1 MDIIDAVS
9 GRKSIFFAGLFLIGL
24 GFCCTA
30 SECSETHPFRPGE
43 KLTFRIIY
51 LAMPAGTATL
61 GVEETSEL
69 QGIPV
74 YHFKATAR
82 SSAVFSL
89 FYRVKDR
96 LESFVGIG
104 DLLPLRFEKHLR
116 EGRRYKKDEV
126 TVFDHSRNIAKT
138 ADKEVVIPEDVRCYL
153 SSFYY
158 LREQALEVGK
168 SVFLNV
174 NGGKK
179 NYRIEV
185 KVLRKEK
192 VKKWGKNVETIVV
205 QPVIKDVKLGGI
217 LKEKGEIFIWLTDD
231 EKKIPV
237 FIGAKVVFGQVS
249 FVLVEDEG
257 GEGSCEEEASENN

>member
-1 MDIIDAVS
+1 MS

-43 KLTFRIIY
+43 KLTFRVIY
-51 LAMPAGTATL
+51 LAMPAGTVTL
-61 GVEETSEL
+61 EVGEISEFQGV
-69 QGIPV
+69 PV

-89 FYRVKDR
+89 FYRVRDR
-96 LESFVGIG
+96 LESFVEIES
-104 DLLPLRFEKHLR
+104 LLPLRFEAHLR
-116 EGRRYKKDEV
+116 EGPRYKKDEV

-138 ADKEVVIPEDVRCYL
+138 GDKEVAIPEDIRCYL

-158 LREQALEVGK
+158 LRMQELGVGK

-185 KVLRKEK
+185 KALRKEK
-192 VKKWGKNVETIVV
+192 VKKWGKSVETTVV
-205 QPVIKDVKLGGI
+205 QPIIKDVKLGGI
-217 LKEKGEIFIWLTDD
+217 LKEKGEMFIWLTDD
-231 EKKIPV
+231 EKRIPI
-237 FIGAKVVFGQVS
+237 FIEAKVSIGQLS
-249 FVLVEDEG
+249 FVLVEYEEG
-257 GEGSCEEEASENN
+257 ETSGEQEASENN

>member
-1 MDIIDAVS
+1 MDIIHAVT
-9 GRKSIFFAGLFLIGL
+9 GRKSLLFAGLFLIGL

-43 KLTFRIIY
+43 KLTFRVIY
-51 LAMPAGTATL
+51 LAMPAGTVTL
-61 GVEETSEL
+61 EVEETGEL
-69 QGIPV
+69 QGVAV

-96 LESFVGIG
+96 LESFVDIKS
-104 DLLPLRFEKHLR
+104 LLPLRSEVHLR
-116 EGRRYKKDEV
+116 EGRRYKKDEI
-126 TVFDHSRNIAKT
+126 TIFDHSRNIAK
-138 ADKEVVIPEDVRCYL
+138 AGDEEVAIPEDIRCYL

-158 LREQALEVGK
+158 LRMQELGVGK

-179 NYRIEV
+179 NYRVEV

-192 VKKWGKNVETIVV
+192 VKKSGKSVETTVV
-205 QPVIKDVKLGGI
+205 QPLIEDVKLGGI
-217 LKEKGEIFIWLTDD
+217 LKEKGEMFIWLTDD

-237 FIGAKVVFGQVS
+237 FIEAKVAVGQLS
-249 FVLVEDEG
+249 FVLVEYEG
-257 GEGSCEEEASENN
+257 GASGEEEASENN